1 MPLRLRN
8 VAAPPPEPPSEN
20 PTELEL
26 EQLVVDDS
34 DGDGGENNASVKA
47 SSTSSA
53 LNVVRTKLARHMSN
67 ENEPHRRSRA
77 SAGHSQEEVAR
88 RAELRRFRHQRIQE
102 ELKND
107 DNPAESSNTSHRST
121 SYLSP
126 LIDAGQPMV
135 GPRDTIEFTVAD
147 VSYHSATPT
156 LPAQENAALI
166 DMPRKEVGST
176 TQEEGGEIKYPSI
189 LAVLTAG
196 DKDRAP
202 PLRPP
207 STHSNRSQKIAG
219 CSYNSPRLDRVL
231 GTDNE
236 FDIRHGAHAWEEQS
250 TLGIWL
256 AAQGMR
262 SRSSST
268 RATDNESND
277 KSAKDQT
284 CSHPQSF
291 GAIDSAADAPL
302 PIRCQGSN
310 DMRPQDPG
318 GSYESASFASNKSNS
333 RTLGGTD
340 AISLKKKPLSG
351 SNVLDIASAK
361 LVDNSSSN
369 YPSVLP
375 SFQPSPNRSQPD
387 FHHLSAQDLES
398 LELSPFSWQGDFS
411 AIKSIRASEGK
422 SSYAT
427 AEDDIFYSDNNAS
440 SAQIIYPPAQ
450 AHNLTDATPIA
461 GSEAAGIHLRETK
474 ARTIGTKL
482 GNALSRRKPSVH
494 NFGSRSGE
502 EFHASSTGTGGRS
515 LMSIINLSV
524 PRRFK
529 RDSGS
534 SGTVPNRYSVNERDS
549 PALARDD
556 PTDMRSGIP
565 SHITSLF
572 RPERSGLLSA
582 DLSDATIKNTHND
595 QIPLTQRHSATFKS
609 SRLTPHS
616 DELPDET
623 RSSSRRILQQLTAN
637 IQEALSP
644 SSTPNPTGSS
654 KSQNRLAK
662 APPHDERA
670 AATDPRQSQLDG
682 SSSISDALILDSG
695 MRFQPAKL
703 VKAMRSGLKKFM
715 PSHDREQQV
724 QHCQP
729 SKNHQC
735 HDEDAERSQSRTVR
749 LGTTS
754 MESDHLKAGA
764 KEAAECGTATS
775 HQQLRVDS
783 ELKAPE
789 LAKQLYK
796 ARDVESRSI
805 DTILPSQSKSNLPE
819 EEDEE
824 AKTARPASI
833 STIRHSR
840 ALRRWK
846 SMSEAPTNRE
856 SSVDRVDRPI
866 SQSHSF
872 NTL

>member
-8 VAAPPPEPPSEN
+8 VAVPPPEPPSEN
-20 PTELEL
+20 PTELEID
-26 EQLVVDDS
+26 QLVVNDS
-34 DGDGGENNASVKA
+34 DGDGGGNNTLTKT
-47 SSTSSA
+47 SSTNSA

-67 ENEPHRRSRA
+67 EIETHRRSRA
-77 SAGHSQEEVAR
+77 SVGHSQEEVAR

-102 ELKND
+102 ELKNE
-107 DNPAESSNTSHRST
+107 DNRAESSNTSHRST

-126 LIDAGQPMV
+126 LIDAGQPRV

-147 VSYHSATPT
+147 GPHPSATPT
-156 LPAQENAALI
+156 LPTQENIALI
-166 DMPRKEVGST
+166 DIPKKEVGRT

-196 DKDRAP
+196 DRDGAP

-250 TLGIWL
+250 TLSIWL
-256 AAQGMR
+256 AAQGIR

-284 CSHPQSF
+284 CSHHQSF

-302 PIRCQGSN
+302 PIHCQGSN
-310 DMRPQDPG
+310 AMRPQDRG
-318 GSYESASFASNKSNS
+318 DSYESASFASNKSNN
-333 RTLGGTD
+333 RTIGGT
-340 AISLKKKPLSG
+340 ATILPENGPLPG
-351 SNVLDIASAK
+351 SNVLDTASAK

-375 SFQPSPNRSQPD
+375 SFQPSPNRSQPN

-411 AIKSIRASEGK
+411 VIKSIRASEGK

-450 AHNLTDATPIA
+450 THTSIDATPIA
-461 GSEAAGIHLRETK
+461 GSTAAGIHPRETK

-482 GNALSRRKPSVH
+482 GNALSRRKPSMS
-494 NFGSRSGE
+494 FGSRSRE
-502 EFHASSTGTGGRS
+502 ELHASSTGTGGRS
-515 LMSIINLSV
+515 LMSMINLSV

-529 RDSGS
+529 RDSNS
-534 SGTVPNRYSVNERDS
+534 SGTAQNRHCVNERDS
-549 PALARDD
+549 PALARED
-556 PTDMRSGIP
+556 PND
-565 SHITSLF
+565 
-572 RPERSGLLSA
+572 
-582 DLSDATIKNTHND
+582 NTYNN
-595 QIPLTQRHSATFKS
+595 QTPLTQRHSATFET
-609 SRLTPHS
+609 SRLTPRS
-616 DELPDET
+616 DELPDEA
-623 RSSSRRILQQLTAN
+623 RSSSRRILQQWTAN
-637 IQEALSP
+637 IQEAFSP
-644 SSTPNPTGSS
+644 SSTPNPTRPP
-654 KSQNRLAK
+654 KSPNRLAK
-662 APPHDERA
+662 VPPHLSDERA

-682 SSSISDALILDSG
+682 GSSVSDALILDSG
-695 MRFQPAKL
+695 TRFQPVKL
-703 VKAMRSGLKKFM
+703 VKAMRSGFKRFM
-715 PSHDREQQV
+715 PSHDHEKQAQL
-724 QHCQP
+724 CQP
-729 SKNHQC
+729 SKNYQR
-735 HDEDAERSQSRTVR
+735 HDENEGHSQSKIMR
-749 LGTTS
+749 LGTPS
-754 MESDHLKAGA
+754 MESDHLEARA
-764 KEAAECGTATS
+764 KKAAECGTATS
-775 HQQLRVDS
+775 HQQLCVDR

-789 LAKQLYK
+789 LVKQLNNES
-796 ARDVESRSI
+796 DVERKSI
-805 DTILPSQSKSNLPE
+805 DTIQPSQSKPNLSEEQE
-819 EEDEE
+819 EEAES
-824 AKTARPASI
+824 ARSASL
-833 STIRHSR
+833 STIRGTR

-846 SMSEAPTNRE
+846 STSDAPTNKE
-856 SSVDRVDRPI
+856 SSLNRIGRFIPR
-866 SQSHSF
+866 SHSL